1 MAKTPRYQGAG
12 SSTINPYKIENA
24 YDNLVQNGID
34 VEYAQGYE
42 RIESENDEKL
52 RSEAVKVAKN
62 NDVVLVFAG
71 LTENYESE
79 GVDRETLDMPENQNK
94 LIDEICNV
102 NENVIVVLSNGSPI
116 LMPWKDKVKGILAGY
131 IGGEA
136 GGKAVVDCILG
147 NVNPMVNWLKLIL
160 IN

>member
-1 MAKTPRYQGAG
+1 M
-12 SSTINPYKIENA
+12 
-24 YDNLVQNGID
+24 VQNGID

-52 RSEAVKVAKN
+52 RSEAIKVAKN

-94 LIDEICNV
+94 LIRRFYPKGVD
-102 NENVIVVLSNGSPI
+102 LSNVTQEELNKI
-116 LMPWKDKVKGILAGY
+116 QDFMNNMPRKIFNGLSSNQFLEQNEMEY
-131 IGGEA
+131 
-136 GGKAVVDCILG
+136 LQT
-147 NVNPMVNWLKLIL
+147 
-160 IN
+160 

>member
-1 MAKTPRYQGAG
+1 MNKAGKETPFQYDQKVHHEIAEKIAKETIVLLKNDNNILPIKNKKIAVIGDMARTPRYQGAG

-79 GVDRETLDMPENQNK
+79 GVDRETLDMPEK
-94 LIDEICNV
+94 I
-102 NENVIVVLSNGSPI
+102 
-116 LMPWKDKVKGILAGY
+116 K
-131 IGGEA
+131 
-136 GGKAVVDCILG
+136 
-147 NVNPMVNWLKLIL
+147 